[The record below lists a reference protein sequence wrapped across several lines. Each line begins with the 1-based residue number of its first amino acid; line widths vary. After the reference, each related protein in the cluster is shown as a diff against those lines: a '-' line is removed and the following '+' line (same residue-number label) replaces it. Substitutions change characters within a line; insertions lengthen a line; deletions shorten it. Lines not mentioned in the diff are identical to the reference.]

1 MKVLLKK
8 ILKPKMNR
16 NKAAKYME
24 MRMAKVTECRGWDV
38 TKAVEQGIE
47 APT

>member
-8 ILKPKMNR
+8 ILKPQMNR
-16 NKAAKYME
+16 NKAAKCME
-24 MRMAKVTECRGWDV
+24 MGMAKVTECRGWDV